1 MTRQRPMTVLF
12 IGVAIVVLFG
22 YGLFEARKILE
33 GPMITIESPR
43 DGSATSS
50 TGIVITGEAQNISFL
65 SINDKPSFTDEGGHF
80 SELLS
85 LAPGFT
91 VLTVAATDRFG
102 RKTSRSV
109 SINVL
114 NYCATNKNT

>member
-1 MTRQRPMTVLF
+1 MTRRPLTAFFVV
-12 IGVAIVVLFG
+12 VAVAVLFG
-22 YGLFEARKILE
+22 YGLFEARRILE
-33 GPMITIESPR
+33 GPVITIESPL

-50 TGIVITGEAQNISFL
+50 TGVIIAGEAQNISFL
-65 SINDKPSFTDEGGHF
+65 SINDKPSFTNESGHF
-80 SELLS
+80 TKLLS

-114 NYCATNKNT
+114 NYCPVKNV

>member
-1 MTRQRPMTVLF
+1 MTRRPLTVIF
-12 IGVAIVVLFG
+12 IITVVVLVIG
-22 YGLFEARKILE
+22 YGLFEARRILE
-33 GPMITIESPR
+33 GPVITIESPK

-50 TGIVITGEAQNISFL
+50 TGILIAGKAENISFL
-65 SINDKPSFTDEGGHF
+65 SVNDKQSFTDESGHF

-85 LAPGFT
+85 LPAGFT

-114 NYCATNKNT
+114 NYCPISNG

>member
-1 MTRQRPMTVLF
+1 MARHPLTAF
-12 IGVAIVVLFG
+12 FIVVAVVGLFG
-22 YGLFEARKILE
+22 YGLFEARRILE
-33 GPMITIESPR
+33 GPVITIESPE

-50 TGIVITGEAQNISFL
+50 TGIIFAGRAQNISFL
-65 SINDKPSFTDEGGHF
+65 SINDKPSFADEQGRF
-80 SELLS
+80 AELLS
-85 LAPGFT
+85 VPPGFT

-114 NYCATNKNT
+114 NYCPVS